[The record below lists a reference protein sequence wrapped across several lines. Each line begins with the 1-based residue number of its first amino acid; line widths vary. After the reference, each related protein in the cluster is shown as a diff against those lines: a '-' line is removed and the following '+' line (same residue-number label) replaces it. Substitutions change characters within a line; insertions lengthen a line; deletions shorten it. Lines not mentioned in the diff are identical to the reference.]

1 MKKIFLFL
9 MMTLL
14 VVPLFAQTTEM
25 LSKKE
30 FQDEKRKLNDNIESA
45 KRAAAEAKKLIQKQE
60 LVNDTLKTLLRVE
73 QSLARENADSL
84 EAANVKIRDLQDRID
99 QTKVNSRNYVI
110 ITLVVFGILFIIV
123 FILLF
128 LFKSR
133 HDKKAALIEK
143 ENADLKTAVAGLKA
157 ENQSLKENLRAASAE
172 LSQMLSGGIDQLD
185 KKQVAVKHELT
196 EKLDNVQAKLNE
208 ANQLL
213 YDVKAETERKFKEN
227 EDKLGK
233 MQKSSDVKSGE
244 LEKLIASSTE
254 KQKTAATALSEELK
268 NLKGALEKEIG
279 KVKEGLTAHR
289 HEKQ

>member
-133 HDKKAALIEK
+133 HDKKAALLEK

-244 LEKLIASSTE
+244 LEKLIDSSTE

-279 KVKEGLTAHR
+279 KDRKSVV
-289 HEKQ
+289 

>member
-1 MKKIFLFL
+1 
-9 MMTLL
+9 
-14 VVPLFAQTTEM
+14 
-25 LSKKE
+25 
-30 FQDEKRKLNDNIESA
+30 
-45 KRAAAEAKKLIQKQE
+45 
-60 LVNDTLKTLLRVE
+60 
-73 QSLARENADSL
+73 
-84 EAANVKIRDLQDRID
+84 
-99 QTKVNSRNYVI
+99 VI
-110 ITLVVFGILFIIV
+110 ITLVVFGILFILV

-133 HDKKAALIEK
+133 QDKKAAVLEK

>member
-133 HDKKAALIEK
+133 HDKKAALLEK

-233 MQKSSDVKSGE
+233 MKKSSDVKSGE

>member
-99 QTKVNSRNYVI
+99 QTKVN
-110 ITLVVFGILFIIV
+110 
-123 FILLF
+123 
-128 LFKSR
+128 
-133 HDKKAALIEK
+133 
-143 ENADLKTAVAGLKA
+143 
-157 ENQSLKENLRAASAE
+157 
-172 LSQMLSGGIDQLD
+172 
-185 KKQVAVKHELT
+185 
-196 EKLDNVQAKLNE
+196 
-208 ANQLL
+208 
-213 YDVKAETERKFKEN
+213 
-227 EDKLGK
+227 
-233 MQKSSDVKSGE
+233 
-244 LEKLIASSTE
+244 
-254 KQKTAATALSEELK
+254 
-268 NLKGALEKEIG
+268 
-279 KVKEGLTAHR
+279 
-289 HEKQ
+289 

>member
-30 FQDEKRKLNDNIESA
+30 FQYEKRKLNDNIESA

-133 HDKKAALIEK
+133 HDNKAALLEK